1 MTPINPILEI
11 NHASRWAEGP
21 IDLGLLG
28 SLKRFLRILFLFPV
42 KRAFRL
48 HFYWRKERAQRKAM
62 ARKLNGDILITGH

>member
-11 NHASRWAEGP
+11 NQSSSWSKGP
-21 IDLGLLG
+21 IDPSLLG
-28 SLKRFLRILFLFPV
+28 SIKRFLRILFLFPV

-48 HFYWRKERAQRKAM
+48 QFYWRKDFAERKAM